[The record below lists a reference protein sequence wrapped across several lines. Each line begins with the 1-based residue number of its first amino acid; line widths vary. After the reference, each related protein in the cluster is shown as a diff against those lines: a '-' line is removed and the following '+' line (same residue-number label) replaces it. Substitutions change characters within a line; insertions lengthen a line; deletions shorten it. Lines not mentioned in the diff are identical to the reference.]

1 MAVQSTHVNSGLS
14 MKYKDGID
22 AQGRDINRIKKF
34 SNVKLTA
41 VDQNIYDVTAAFS
54 PLLKYPISEI
64 IRVDEHLII
73 NL

>member
-1 MAVQSTHVNSGLS
+1 MAVQSTLVNTSLS

-34 SNVKLTA
+34 SNVKVTA
-41 VDQNIYDVTAAFS
+41 VDQNIYDVSAAFS
-54 PLLKYPISEI
+54 PLLKYPVSEI
-64 IRVDEHLII
+64 VRIDSNLII